1 MGFNLHIITNGFV
14 EVQFEKMQNAG
25 LSPFFDVVVCS
36 EHIGFSKPHPN
47 IFKHALKEANAEAH
61 NSVMIGDDYRADISG
76 AINAGMHALWFEP
89 NENNTL
95 KFENR
100 ITDLNEIP
108 QKAAQLLSA

>member
-1 MGFNLHIITNGFV
+1 
-14 EVQFEKMQNAG
+14 
-25 LSPFFDVVVCS
+25 
-36 EHIGFSKPHPN
+36 
-47 IFKHALKEANAEAH
+47 
-61 NSVMIGDDYRADISG
+61 MIGDDYRADISG

-108 QKAAQLLSA
+108 QKAAQLLST

>member
-1 MGFNLHIITNGFV
+1 
-14 EVQFEKMQNAG
+14 VQFEKLENAG
-25 LSPFFDVVVCS
+25 LSPFFDVIVCS
-36 EHIGFSKPHPN
+36 EHIGFNKPHPN
-47 IFKHALKEANAEAH
+47 IFNHAMNEAKTKGC
-61 NSVMIGDDYRADISG
+61 NSLMVGDDYRADISG

-89 NENNTL
+89 NLKNGL